1 VFSWHTVRVYSVLNK
16 GLQLRIIHSVQTCLC
31 HRLKVI
37 GIVVSFL
44 AGKHLLVILRRI
56 RGTEIGQLG
65 SQESKAKLP
74 EYERMFTDALP
85 HSVILRYWPIHP
97 ERNTSRAHLLVL
109 RFGRIFPA
117 LHVVGMRIW
126 NNFIFNTK
134 SIE

>member
-1 VFSWHTVRVYSVLNK
+1 
-16 GLQLRIIHSVQTCLC
+16 
-31 HRLKVI
+31 
-37 GIVVSFL
+37 VVSFL
-44 AGKHLLVILRRI
+44 AEKHLRGV
-56 RGTEIGQLG
+56 RGTEIDQLG

-85 HSVILRYWPIHP
+85 RSVFLRYWPIHP

-109 RFGRIFPA
+109 MFGRIFPA

-126 NNFIFNTK
+126 KNFIFNSK